1 MRESH
6 VWRQDDATAEK
17 NDALAQLRALRQ
29 EMDDRR
35 NEKADVML
43 RAEIDRL
50 RSDLQKS
57 EDNLNTAE
65 VDLDKQTNL
74 ARELT
79 RKVRP
84 CQSGLLAC

>member
-1 MRESH
+1 MRWSH
-6 VWRQDDATAEK
+6 VRWQDDATAEK
-17 NDALAQLRALRQ
+17 EDALAQLRALRR
-29 EMDDRR
+29 EVDDRR

-57 EDNLNTAE
+57 ENNLNTAE

-79 RKVRP
+79 RKVRS
-84 CQSGLLAC
+84 CQSGRLVR

>member
-1 MRESH
+1 MQTH
-6 VWRQDDATAEK
+6 VWSQDDATAEK
-17 NDALAQLRALRQ
+17 QDALAQLRTLRL

-35 NEKADVML
+35 NEKADVLL

-57 EDNLNTAE
+57 EDNLSTAE

-74 ARELT
+74 VRELT

-84 CQSGLLAC
+84 CQSCRLVC

>member
-1 MRESH
+1 
-6 VWRQDDATAEK
+6 
-17 NDALAQLRALRQ
+17 
-29 EMDDRR
+29 MDDRQ

-74 ARELT
+74 VRELT

-84 CQSGLLAC
+84 NNHVTCLLTSSAGGRATDQSR

>member
-1 MRESH
+1 MH
-6 VWRQDDATAEK
+6 
-17 NDALAQLRALRQ
+17 AQLRALRR

-43 RAEIDRL
+43 RVEIDRL

-65 VDLDKQTNL
+65 VDLDKQNNL
-74 ARELT
+74 VQELT
-79 RKVRP
+79 RKVK
-84 CQSGLLAC
+84 SANHVTWSADK

>member
-1 MRESH
+1 M
-6 VWRQDDATAEK
+6 WGQGDATAEK
-17 NDALAQLRALRQ
+17 EDALAQLRVLQR
-29 EMDDRR
+29 EVDDRR

-74 ARELT
+74 VRELT

-84 CQSGLLAC
+84 CKSCRLVC

>member
-1 MRESH
+1 
-6 VWRQDDATAEK
+6 
-17 NDALAQLRALRQ
+17 
-29 EMDDRR
+29 MDDIRD
-35 NEKADVML
+35 EKADVML

-57 EDNLNTAE
+57 EDNLSTAE

-74 ARELT
+74 VREMT

-84 CQSGLLAC
+84 ENHVNWSADK

>member
-1 MRESH
+1 L
-6 VWRQDDATAEK
+6 QDDATAEK
-17 NDALAQLRALRQ
+17 EDALAQLHALRR

-57 EDNLNTAE
+57 ENNLNTAE

-74 ARELT
+74 VQELT
-79 RKVRP
+79 RKVGP
-84 CQSGLLAC
+84 WQSRRLVC

>member
-1 MRESH
+1 VRRTH
-6 VWRQDDATAEK
+6 VRWQDDATAEK
-17 NDALAQLRALRQ
+17 EDAYAQLRALRR

-57 EDNLNTAE
+57 EDNLSTAE

-74 ARELT
+74 VRELT

-84 CQSGLLAC
+84 TNHGT

>member
-1 MRESH
+1 
-6 VWRQDDATAEK
+6 
-17 NDALAQLRALRQ
+17 
-29 EMDDRR
+29 MDDIR

-57 EDNLNTAE
+57 EDNLSTAE

-74 ARELT
+74 VREMT
-79 RKVRP
+79 RKVKPENRVNW
-84 CQSGLLAC
+84 SADK

>member
-1 MRESH
+1 MCGSH
-6 VWRQDDATAEK
+6 GWWQDDATAEK
-17 NDALAQLRALRQ
+17 EDTVVQLRALRR

-50 RSDLQKS
+50 RADLQKS

-74 ARELT
+74 VRELT
-79 RKVRP
+79 RKVGP
-84 CQSGLLAC
+84 CQSCRLVC

>member
-1 MRESH
+1 
-6 VWRQDDATAEK
+6 
-17 NDALAQLRALRQ
+17 
-29 EMDDRR
+29 MDDIR

-57 EDNLNTAE
+57 EDNLSTAE

-74 ARELT
+74 VREMT

-84 CQSGLLAC
+84 ENPCQLVC